1 MFWYTLFD
9 NLQIIIYN
17 YYIYMMDTFR
27 LIYLVN
33 STHTVW
39 PTLFHDHVC
48 LMNNKWKVDV
58 PHDGSNPDIHVRAVA
73 PDLEAQIGGMDQ

>member
-1 MFWYTLFD
+1 MLLTGMCQEKFSVLMDVFWYTLFD

-33 STHTVW
+33 STHTV
-39 PTLFHDHVC
+39 
-48 LMNNKWKVDV
+48 
-58 PHDGSNPDIHVRAVA
+58 
-73 PDLEAQIGGMDQ
+73 